1 MVNIDSRLKKIKE
14 LIDKGEYFAIN
25 RARQYGK
32 TTTLRGLSRFLQKE
46 YLVADMDFQTFGDAK
61 FKNENVF
68 SMAFARVFIR
78 VLKRKE
84 DTFSE
89 RMKEIIRDMEEILRR
104 KDESF
109 ELQELF
115 EYISDICGAATAPV
129 VLIIDEAD
137 SATNNQVFLDFLSQ
151 LRAYYIDREIII

>member
-1 MVNIDSRLKKIKE
+1 
-14 LIDKGEYFAIN
+14 
-25 RARQYGK
+25 
-32 TTTLRGLSRFLQKE
+32 
-46 YLVADMDFQTFGDAK
+46 MDFQTFGDAK

-115 EYISDICGAATAPV
+115 EYIIEMKIWHGEEYHRRGEEQLAGYLEDYHQKQGY
-129 VLIIDEAD
+129 LISFNFNKNKKPGIREVRIKDKTIIEA
-137 SATNNQVFLDFLSQ
+137 V
-151 LRAYYIDREIII
+151 I

>member
-1 MVNIDSRLKKIKE
+1 
-14 LIDKGEYFAIN
+14 
-25 RARQYGK
+25 
-32 TTTLRGLSRFLQKE
+32 
-46 YLVADMDFQTFGDAK
+46 MDFQTFGDAK

-89 RMKEIIRDMEEILRR
+89 RMKKIIRDMEEILRS

-115 EYISDICGAATAPV
+115 EYIIEMKIWHG
-129 VLIIDEAD
+129 EEYH
-137 SATNNQVFLDFLSQ
+137 
-151 LRAYYIDREIII
+151 RRE

>member
-1 MVNIDSRLKKIKE
+1 MEMQNL
-14 LIDKGEYFAIN
+14 
-25 RARQYGK
+25 
-32 TTTLRGLSRFLQKE
+32 
-46 YLVADMDFQTFGDAK
+46 
-61 FKNENVF
+61 KNENVF

-115 EYISDICGAATAPV
+115 EYIIEMKIWHG
-129 VLIIDEAD
+129 EEYH
-137 SATNNQVFLDFLSQ
+137 
-151 LRAYYIDREIII
+151 RRE

>member
-1 MVNIDSRLKKIKE
+1 
-14 LIDKGEYFAIN
+14 
-25 RARQYGK
+25 
-32 TTTLRGLSRFLQKE
+32 
-46 YLVADMDFQTFGDAK
+46 MDFQTFGDAK

-109 ELQELF
+109 ERQELF

-151 LRAYYIDREIII
+151 LRAYYIDRDYYIEARTRNLRRTDVIVDYNGVQYIIEMKIWHGEEYHRRE